1 MASDNFCLSMFFTK
15 MLLLYWL
22 VGGIQRRPDW
32 RYVKLNSPQFYT
44 VTVHKTQLALR
55 QRNLKIC
62 LYHKMWLANSIN
74 LTTYREQKR
83 NNRVQ
88 QCKKNYNRHH
98 NRSQR
103 IHDSRT
109 PHSFLY
115 FEIPQSHQIHSEAHL
130 WLMKLR
136 NTSCVQSVLRRLLRF
151 QKLDWFACLNKK
163 LHMWL
168 NMWLLVWKTLAT
180 NASTNWTC

>member
-1 MASDNFCLSMFFTK
+1 MFEYKCDVYYMGSDNFCLSMFFTK

-62 LYHKMWLANSIN
+62 LYHTMWLANSIN
-74 LTTYREQKR
+74 LITYREQKR

-88 QCKKNYNRHH
+88 QCKKTNKQKPTIDIITGLSASLTVGHL
-98 NRSQR
+98 
-103 IHDSRT
+103 IHFCILKF
-109 PHSFLY
+109 HKAL
-115 FEIPQSHQIHSEAHL
+115 
-130 WLMKLR
+130 K
-136 NTSCVQSVLRRLLRF
+136 SVL
-151 QKLDWFACLNKK
+151 KPICG
-163 LHMWL
+163 
-168 NMWLLVWKTLAT
+168 
-180 NASTNWTC
+180 